1 MLNSSEGG
9 SNIKERE
16 LDFAIQQLF
25 KQFKWLAK
33 KLDTLEADDSKY
45 LKTVDAETKVGAL
58 LRDLVKMRGVEGQP
72 DSLAMLFAKLE
83 DLPNQVAK
91 KVSETVIKHGRER

>member
-1 MLNSSEGG
+1 MSNSSEGG
-9 SNIKERE
+9 SNIKEDE

-33 KLDTLEADDSKY
+33 KLDTLEGDDSKY

-58 LRDLVKMRGVEGQP
+58 LRDLLEMRGVEAQP
-72 DSLAMLFAKLE
+72 ESLAMLFAKLE
-83 DLPNQVAK
+83 DLPNEVAK
-91 KVSETVIKHGRER
+91 KVSETVTKYARAK